1 MIPWS
6 SEEKKSYLQK
16 SVIRVVTAGDV
27 MSGKTSLTRS
37 LISGSQ
43 CRTMEVERTIVAEL
57 RQIEAEGQ
65 VISVVDMGGH
75 PSYQYTAMFFL
86 VDHPTTLVLLCHKA
100 QDDLKKTFNWLMSI
114 LTRAPNCHVIPVI
127 TQIDLL
133 GEDHAVGDYKKAFV
147 KGLQDLILIE
157 IESTNTKRALK
168 GHADNSRLNTIV
180 QKYQDLIGKLPE
192 LVYCTS
198 VELSQTYTVDKL
210 RSELIKYGHKMKQES
225 ALDENTTEIL
235 YGNWNDRNF

>member
-57 RQIEAEGQ
+57 RQIEAEDQ

-100 QDDLKKTFNWLMSI
+100 QDDLKRTFNWLISV

-127 TQIDLL
+127 TQMDLL
-133 GEDHAVGDYKKAFV
+133 GESLNVEDYKKEFV
-147 KGLQDLILIE
+147 KGLQDLILTE
-157 IESTNTKRALK
+157 IQSTKRKPVLK
-168 GHADNSRLNTIV
+168 DHESNSRLNSILK
-180 QKYQDLIGKLPE
+180 KYEGLIEQLPE
-192 LVYCTS
+192 LVHCTS
-198 VELSQTYTVDKL
+198 TEDTQHHTVQKL
-210 RSELIKYGHKMKQES
+210 RSTLLELWI
-225 ALDENTTEIL
+225 
-235 YGNWNDRNF
+235 